1 MATVT
6 VSEYQASE
14 EAAAPP
20 NAARLAAAH
29 QSRGHRF
36 AKRALDIVG
45 AGALLLLLGPVFLA
59 ITLLV
64 RWDSPGPAI
73 FQQQRVGR
81 GGRPF
86 TCLKFRSMSTDADP
100 QVHAAYVAARIR
112 AGEPL
117 LKLERDDRITR
128 VGRALRATSLD
139 ELPQLWNVLRGEMS
153 LVGPRPALAFEVELY
168 EPAHYRRLEV
178 LPGIT
183 GLAQLHSRGRGTLAE
198 YIGYDLEYVAA
209 ASIWLDLT
217 ILAQT
222 IPAVVRRR
230 GAA

>member
-1 MATVT
+1 MATVA
-6 VSEYQASE
+6 VSEYQASQ
-14 EAAAPP
+14 EAAARPS
-20 NAARLAAAH
+20 AACLAAAH
-29 QSRGHRF
+29 QSRGYRI
-36 AKRALDIVG
+36 AKRALDVVG
-45 AGALLLLLGPVFLA
+45 AGALLVLLGPILLA
-59 ITLLV
+59 IGVLV

-73 FQQQRVGR
+73 FRQQRVGR

-86 TCLKFRSMSTDADP
+86 ACLKFRSMRTDADP

-117 LKLERDDRITR
+117 LKLEHDDRITR
-128 VGRALRATSLD
+128 VGRLLRATSLD

-168 EPAHYRRLEV
+168 EPAHYRRLGV

-198 YIGYDLEYVAA
+198 YVGYDLEYVAK
-209 ASIWLDLT
+209 ASIWLDLA

-222 IPAVVRRR
+222 VPAVIRRR